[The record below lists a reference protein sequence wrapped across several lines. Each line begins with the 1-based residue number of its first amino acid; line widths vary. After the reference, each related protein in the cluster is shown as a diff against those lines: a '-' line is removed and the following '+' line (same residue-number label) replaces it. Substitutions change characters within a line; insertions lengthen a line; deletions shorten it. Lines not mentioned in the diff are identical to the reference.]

1 MRETWYI
8 LEDGSAADPALIRT
22 GDDGILAHEDGRKV
36 AYGPHGPRSRS
47 VDLEMENA
55 MAVPT
60 PRSTRELIAQKPTRV
75 YKTRSGKAD

>member
-8 LEDGSAADPALIRT
+8 LEDGSAGNPALIRT

-36 AYGPHGPRSRS
+36 AYGPHGPRSRG
-47 VDLEMENA
+47 VDPEAERVSLG
-55 MAVPT
+55 
-60 PRSTRELIAQKPTRV
+60 STRELTAQKPTRG